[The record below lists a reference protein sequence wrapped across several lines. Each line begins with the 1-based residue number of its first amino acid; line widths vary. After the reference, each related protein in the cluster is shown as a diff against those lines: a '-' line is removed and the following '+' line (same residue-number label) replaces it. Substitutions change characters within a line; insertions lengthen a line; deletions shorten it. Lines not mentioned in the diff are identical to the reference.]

1 MNAVVDPGGSE
12 ATAPRS
18 NFANMQRASALHN
31 TVVHMP
37 AMQYVIARNEMCRR
51 VRAAA
56 AEL

>member
-1 MNAVVDPGGSE
+1 MNAVVDLGGSE

-18 NFANMQRASALHN
+18 NFANMQRASAPHN
-31 TVVHMP
+31 MAMHMP
-37 AMQYVIARNEMCRR
+37 AMQYVIARSEMCRR